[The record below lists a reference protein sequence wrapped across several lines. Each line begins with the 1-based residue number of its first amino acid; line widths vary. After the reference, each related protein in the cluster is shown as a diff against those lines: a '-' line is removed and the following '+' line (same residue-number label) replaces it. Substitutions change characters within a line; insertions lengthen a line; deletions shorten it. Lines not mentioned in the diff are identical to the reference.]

1 MFIFFRL
8 CVSLHPKK
16 RIMRLRLKDI
26 MKERGMT
33 NKAFAERLSKK
44 PQYTSNVAHGR
55 ISVSLKMLERMANVL
70 DVPLSELFI

>member
-1 MFIFFRL
+1 
-8 CVSLHPKK
+8 
-16 RIMRLRLKDI
+16 

-55 ISVSLKMLERMANVL
+55 ISVSLKMLERMADVL
-70 DVPLSELFI
+70 DVPLSELFV